1 MTKMLFRNVF
11 SIFKLEV
18 KNCGPQST
26 VLNTIKI
33 HVYSCFSASLKNH
46 VRVMLLHG
54 DNFQPSRDW
63 PSSWRMHPS
72 SGAPYSPRFLILTRI
87 AFTSCLHPYLAPPH
101 RTLDFRFATSSL
113 NIWNKTHY
121 ASTERPLC
129 CIPNSLRKLQN
140 FSLSAT
146 STIFFF
152 SCQHLGIWLQNFSI
166 LPCLKSYNKGV
177 TGSI

>member
-1 MTKMLFRNVF
+1 MLFRNVF

-87 AFTSCLHPYLAPPH
+87 AFTSCLHPHLAPPPPH
-101 RTLDFRFATSSL
+101 PGFQVCNLKFKHL
-113 NIWNKTHY
+113 
-121 ASTERPLC
+121 EQ
-129 CIPNSLRKLQN
+129 NSL
-140 FSLSAT
+140 
-146 STIFFF
+146 
-152 SCQHLGIWLQNFSI
+152 CQHRKAFVLHSKFTQKITKFLTVCHLHHFLFL
-166 LPCLKSYNKGV
+166 LPTFRYLTAKLFNSPM
-177 TGSI
+177 S